1 MNPISSINAP
11 VASPPV
17 APLMPGGNVRGSN
30 LPGAEFK
37 DLLLEGLDQVN
48 KVQNDADQAVQSMFT
63 GGDADPAEVLTAVQK
78 ADMAFRLMMQIRNK
92 LVDAYQEIQNIRI

>member
-1 MNPISSINAP
+1 MQ
-11 VASPPV
+11 
-17 APLMPGGNVRGSN
+17 GSN

-37 DLLLEGLDQVN
+37 NLLLEGLDQVN
-48 KVQNDADQAVQSMFT
+48 KVQNDADQAVQKMFT